1 MATLN
6 VRQNKRG
13 PFLNSLLKSYEEE
26 SPMAREEKIHR
37 LFLEAV
43 EYGRQEMA
51 LEMIEYINS
60 ATTAGYTEG

>member
-1 MATLN
+1 M
-6 VRQNKRG
+6 
-13 PFLNSLLKSYEEE
+13 NSLLKSYEEE

-37 LFLEAV
+37 LFLEAI